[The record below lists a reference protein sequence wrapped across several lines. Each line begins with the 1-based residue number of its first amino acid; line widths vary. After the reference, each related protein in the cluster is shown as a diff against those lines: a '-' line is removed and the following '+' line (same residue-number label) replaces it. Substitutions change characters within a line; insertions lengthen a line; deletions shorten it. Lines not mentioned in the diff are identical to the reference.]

1 MAAKITIYHKQNLE
15 STYKLNNEVFKT
27 NISNIPVRAA
37 NAQPLNS
44 DTALAV
50 TNWAKNNYLPI
61 TNDVY
66 DETKYEEEVLL
77 IGDILA
83 TL

>member
-1 MAAKITIYHKQNLE
+1 MSAKITVYHKE
-15 STYKLNNEVFKT
+15 VIEGSYKLHNEIFQT
-27 NISNIPVRAA
+27 NISNNPGRAEEA
-37 NAQPLNS
+37 APLNS

-66 DETKYEEEVLL
+66 YETKYEEEVYL

-83 TL
+83 NL

>member
-1 MAAKITIYHKQNLE
+1 MSAKITVYHKE
-15 STYKLNNEVFKT
+15 VIEGGYKLHNEIFQTAITNNPGAGDV
-27 NISNIPVRAA
+27 P
-37 NAQPLNS
+37 PLNS

-61 TNDVY
+61 TDDVY
-66 DETKYEEEVLL
+66 YETKYEEEVYL

-83 TL
+83 NL

>member
-1 MAAKITIYHKQNLE
+1 MAAKITVYHGQIIEGTEKI
-15 STYKLNNEVFKT
+15 NNEVFKT
-27 NISNIPVRAA
+27 SITNIPVAGDVP
-37 NAQPLNS
+37 PLNS

-61 TNDVY
+61 TDDIY
-66 DETKYEEEVLL
+66 QQTKYEEEVLL
-77 IGDILA
+77 VGDILA